1 VKEGGET
8 VAENLALA
16 CVSCSLRKAARIDA
30 LDPVTQAACR
40 LFHPRRDSWSEH
52 FSWQGVR
59 LVGLTPIGRTTVEA
73 LRMNRD
79 LILAIREV
87 EAALGRHPR

>member
-1 VKEGGET
+1 VKQGGET

-59 LVGLTPIGRTTVEA
+59 MVGLTPIGRTTVET